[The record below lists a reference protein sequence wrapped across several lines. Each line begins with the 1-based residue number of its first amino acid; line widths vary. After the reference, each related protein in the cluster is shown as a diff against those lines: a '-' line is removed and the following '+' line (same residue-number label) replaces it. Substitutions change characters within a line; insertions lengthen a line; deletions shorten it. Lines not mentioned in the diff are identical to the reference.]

1 MEESKAEVIAA
12 EIKIELTAKSL
23 DEVESLIK
31 KVNEMCKSDYH
42 LTVAIDATFLKD

>member
-1 MEESKAEVIAA
+1 MENERTAAIAA

-31 KVNEMCKSDYH
+31 KVNEMCTSDYH
-42 LTVAIDATFLKD
+42 FTVAIDATFLKD